1 MSLKRP
7 SRHHANIIRSRARV
21 GHNEDQLARALGI
34 TRETMRG
41 WAKIDKDFALALDK
55 ALQASRDYWDW
66 SDKRIP

>member
-7 SRHHANIIRSRARV
+7 SRQHANIIRSRARV
-21 GHNEDQLARALGI
+21 GHNEDQLARALGV

-55 ALQASRDYWDW
+55 GAHPGKAALCLWYR
-66 SDKRIP
+66 